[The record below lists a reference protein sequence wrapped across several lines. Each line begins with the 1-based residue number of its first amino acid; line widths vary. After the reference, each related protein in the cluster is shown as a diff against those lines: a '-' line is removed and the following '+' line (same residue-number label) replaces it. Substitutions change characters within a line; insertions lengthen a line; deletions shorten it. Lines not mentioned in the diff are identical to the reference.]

1 MSNRDQGGLLH
12 KAEESASRKRD
23 RYDREEQTEPNKKKM
38 RSATAA
44 SLCERHSDDEE
55 GSSAVVRADRAIES
69 SAPSREEGA
78 YGEEEGTHGT
88 VVLNIIDSDGAHQG
102 ELKQVGVWGAKRVDR
117 VLQKPVKRPV
127 QLRKG
132 RTFTQDH
139 LNSIRENG
147 VKIVSCMIQ
156 ASGTVMEQ
164 ACTYCEKKN
173 QGPFDQCIMVDD
185 DHFRRCGNCEWVRG
199 RCQGASTTF
208 ETPVASTMEE
218 ELGSELDEATASPEK
233 PSTTQA
239 RPGTPIEGNHDTSSS
254 ALGSELVR
262 TAPGPIT
269 MPEAAGLV
277 MADRRWRIHQIKTGR
292 FTSVDSSA
300 RTQCWLAAGRRLIY
314 GVFSFMEWRQAEHNH
329 DFSVELEDVATVRAS
344 AQAWRVRL
352 IMKEH
357 IASGQR
363 KPSRGDVMV
372 VFEDRQTTNRFLQ
385 FCVVEHVPI
394 SYEEP

>member
-12 KAEESASRKRD
+12 EAEESASRKRD

-139 LNSIRENG
+139 LNSICENG

-156 ASGTVMEQ
+156 ASGEVMEQ
-164 ACTYCEKKN
+164 PCTYCEKKN

-199 RCQGASTTF
+199 RCQGASTTVG
-208 ETPVASTMEE
+208 TPVASTIEE
-218 ELGSELDEATASPEK
+218 ELDSELEEATAISAK
-233 PSTTQA
+233 PSTTRAQSETPM
-239 RPGTPIEGNHDTSSS
+239 RGDHGTSDMT
-254 ALGSELVR
+254 LGGKPLR
-262 TAPGPIT
+262 NPPGPFVR
-269 MPEAAGLV
+269 PDKPWG
-277 MADRRWRIHQIKTGR
+277 IHQIKTAR
-292 FTSVDSSA
+292 FTTVNSSG
-300 RTQCWLAAGRRLIY
+300 QFCCWLAVGRSLSY
-314 GVFSFMEWRQAEHNH
+314 ALFGSTGWRQAKHSYE
-329 DFSVELEDVATVRAS
+329 FSVELGDVATVRAS
-344 AQAWRVRL
+344 AQSWRVCL

-357 IASGQR
+357 FGTWWR
-363 KPSRGDVMV
+363 ERPRGDVMV
-372 VFEDRQTTNRFLQ
+372 VFEDRETTNRFLQ
-385 FCVVEHVPI
+385 FCVVEQIPI
-394 SYEEP
+394 SYQEP